1 MKRKQTCV
9 ASEIIEHVQ
18 INIFKNE
25 FSKPVIVYAYSLF
38 FIKWQ
43 KK

>member
-9 ASEIIEHVQ
+9 ASEMIEHVQ
-18 INIFKNE
+18 INKFKTKL
-25 FSKPVIVYAYSLF
+25 SQPVIVYAYSLF

-43 KK
+43 KN